1 MVSTK
6 QPLSEPSPA
15 DLEPQL
21 LERFEAVAPDRP
33 ERAWYERVEWWIGI
47 AVVIACS
54 AYVLWQLEP
63 RLLLRDTTT
72 SGGDTGAHVWW
83 PAYLRDHLLPW
94 RLAGWSPDW
103 YGGFP
108 AGQFYFPLPALL
120 VVALN
125 LVMPYNVAF
134 KLVTAMGPVALPIA
148 AYSFAR
154 GIRAPRPAAP
164 LFAVA
169 ATVFLFFKG
178 SPRAQDAQSIAF
190 NQHIMGGTLASN
202 LAGEFSFTLALA
214 LALFFLGALAWALDH
229 RRRLWLPAVLLA
241 AVVMSHLV
249 VAIFAVLA
257 AIVIWL
263 TRRGAIP
270 NLRRFAAIGAVGV
283 LLTAVWSVPLLA
295 TLGYT
300 TDMRYEPI
308 DHYVAYLFPGYL
320 WWLLPFIAAAIIGG
334 FVEWRRSTLAVGA
347 ITVLAGL
354 LFRFWYQLP
363 NSPAWNLRL
372 VPFWYLGLFLLAA
385 LGATEI
391 IRGVAS
397 FALRSVETQWW
408 GPDDED
414 GEDGEDADTAV
425 DGPGAG
431 RTRIED
437 AGRSGLA
444 APPASPMV
452 RAVTTAILVALLATV
467 ALVRV
472 DQSRGFLPF
481 WVKWN
486 YTGYEDTTGKA
497 QGVAK
502 AWPEYQRIIATMS
515 SLPPGRALWEPSA
528 AIDKYG
534 TTLALELLPYFTHG
548 RIGSMEG
555 LYFEASAT
563 TPYHFLTVATLTADG
578 SASNPVRGL
587 PYRTLADFNLG
598 VRYLQL
604 LGVRYYM
611 AQSAA
616 TKQVAERSPSLRR
629 VASVPDI
636 DGIAPSGWNV
646 YQVSDSQLVAPLEYQ
661 PVVMT
666 DVQSGPSWKCEGS
679 SRPPANVP
687 SPDVFTPWECAAVPW
702 FNDPSALNRPLTA
715 DGPSAWKRAP
725 MTNAP
730 RVPFG
735 TRLPKV
741 RVTKIHSDD
750 HSVAFDVSRTGVPV
764 LVKTSYFPNWQA
776 SGANGPWRATPNEMV
791 VVPTSKHVRLVY
803 GTTTAEWVGR
813 IGTLLGLGGVAFLVW
828 WVPGRRPRR
837 EVSPHGAG
845 HPEG

>member
-1 MVSTK
+1 
-6 QPLSEPSPA
+6 
-15 DLEPQL
+15 
-21 LERFEAVAPDRP
+21 
-33 ERAWYERVEWWIGI
+33 
-47 AVVIACS
+47 
-54 AYVLWQLEP
+54 
-63 RLLLRDTTT
+63 
-72 SGGDTGAHVWW
+72 
-83 PAYLRDHLLPW
+83 
-94 RLAGWSPDW
+94 
-103 YGGFP
+103 
-108 AGQFYFPLPALL
+108 
-120 VVALN
+120 
-125 LVMPYNVAF
+125 
-134 KLVTAMGPVALPIA
+134 
-148 AYSFAR
+148 
-154 GIRAPRPAAP
+154 
-164 LFAVA
+164 
-169 ATVFLFFKG
+169 
-178 SPRAQDAQSIAF
+178 
-190 NQHIMGGTLASN
+190 MGGTLASN

-263 TRRGAIP
+263 TRRGPIP
-270 NLRRFAAIGAVGV
+270 NLPRFAAIGAVGV

-320 WWLLPFIAAAIIGG
+320 WWLLPFLAAAIIGG

-372 VPFWYLGLFLLAA
+372 IPFWYLGLFLLAA

-391 IRGVAS
+391 IRGVTS
-397 FALRSVETQWW
+397 FAVRSVETQWW
-408 GPDDED
+408 APGGED
-414 GEDGEDADTAV
+414 GEDGDEDAD
-425 DGPGAG
+425 GPEAG

-437 AGRSGLA
+437 AGRPGVA
-444 APPASPMV
+444 APPALPMV
-452 RAVTTAILVALLATV
+452 RAVTIAVLVALFATV

-486 YTGYEDTTGKA
+486 YTGYQDTTGKE

-515 SLPPGRALWEPSA
+515 SLPPGHALWEPSS

-587 PYRTLADFNLG
+587 PYRTLADFKLG

-616 TKQVAERSPSLRR
+616 TKQVAESNPSLRQRR
-629 VASVPDI
+629 VGARHRRHRS
-636 DGIAPSGWNV
+636 
-646 YQVSDSQLVAPLEYQ
+646 L
-661 PVVMT
+661 
-666 DVQSGPSWKCEGS
+666 
-679 SRPPANVP
+679 
-687 SPDVFTPWECAAVPW
+687 
-702 FNDPSALNRPLTA
+702 
-715 DGPSAWKRAP
+715 
-725 MTNAP
+725 
-730 RVPFG
+730 RVE
-735 TRLPKV
+735 R
-741 RVTKIHSDD
+741 
-750 HSVAFDVSRTGVPV
+750 
-764 LVKTSYFPNWQA
+764 
-776 SGANGPWRATPNEMV
+776 
-791 VVPTSKHVRLVY
+791 
-803 GTTTAEWVGR
+803 
-813 IGTLLGLGGVAFLVW
+813 
-828 WVPGRRPRR
+828 VPGRRLAARR
-837 EVSPHGAG
+837 ATRIPAGRHDRRGERTELEMRRDRTPAGDSAEPGRVHAVGMRRRAVVQRPGRAQPSAHGRRAERVEAG
-845 HPEG
+845 ADDECAARAVRNPTPEGARHQDS

>member
-6 QPLSEPSPA
+6 QPLSEPSSG
-15 DLEPQL
+15 DLEPPL
-21 LERFEAVAPDRP
+21 LDRFDGVAPDRP
-33 ERAWYERVEWWIGI
+33 ERAWYERVEWWIGV
-47 AVVIACS
+47 AVVLACS

-72 SGGDTGAHVWW
+72 AGGDTGAHVWW

-125 LVMPYNVAF
+125 LVMPYNIAF

-154 GIRAPRPAAP
+154 GIRAPRPAPP

-178 SPRAQDAQSIAF
+178 SPRPQDAQSIAF
-190 NQHIMGGTLASN
+190 NQHIMGGNLASN
-202 LAGEFSFTLALA
+202 LAGEFSFALALA
-214 LALFFLGALAWALDH
+214 LALFFLGALAWTLDH
-229 RRRLWLPAVLLA
+229 RRRSWLPAVLLA
-241 AVVMSHLV
+241 AAVMSHLV

-257 AIVIWL
+257 AVLIWL
-263 TRRGAIP
+263 TRRDPIP
-270 NLRRFAAIGAVGV
+270 KLRRFAAVGAVGA
-283 LLTAVWSVPLLA
+283 LLTAVWSVPLVA

-308 DHYVAYLFPGYL
+308 DHYVAYLFPGYFL
-320 WWLLPFIAAAIIGG
+320 WLLPFIAAAIIGG
-334 FVEWRRSTLAVGA
+334 FVEGRRSTLSVAA

-354 LFRFWYQLP
+354 LFRFWYDVS

-391 IRGVAS
+391 IRGLAS
-397 FALRSVETQWW
+397 FAVQSVETQWW
-408 GPDDED
+408 GPDDPDDED
-414 GEDGEDADTAV
+414 GEDDPARHTG
-425 DGPGAG
+425 
-431 RTRIED
+431 IED
-437 AGRSGLA
+437 ARRRGLA
-444 APPASPMV
+444 APPSPRMV
-452 RAVTTAILVALLATV
+452 RAVTTAILVALFATV
-467 ALVRV
+467 AIVRV
-472 DQSRGFLPF
+472 DQTRGFLPF

-502 AWPEYQRIIATMS
+502 AWPEYQRIVATMS
-515 SLPPGRALWEPSA
+515 SLPPGRALWEPSS

-563 TPYHFLTVATLTADG
+563 TPYHFLTVATLTHDG

-587 PYRTLADFNLG
+587 PYRTFDDFNLG

-611 AQSAA
+611 AQSAE

-636 DGIAPSGWNV
+636 DGIPPSGWNV
-646 YQVSDSQLVAPLEYQ
+646 YEVAESQLVAPLEYQ

-666 DVQSGPSWKCEGS
+666 DVQSGPNWKCEGS
-679 SRPPANVP
+679 SRPPAKAA
-687 SPDVFTPWECAAVPW
+687 SAELFTPWECAAVPW
-702 FNDPSALNRPLTA
+702 FNDPSALNRLLTA
-715 DGPSAWKRAP
+715 DGSSAWKRAP
-725 MTNAP
+725 MTSAR
-730 RVPFG
+730 RVAFG
-735 TRLPKV
+735 TRLPNV
-741 RVTKIHSDD
+741 HVTNIRSDD
-750 HSVAFDVSRTGVPV
+750 HSVSFDVSRTGVPV

-776 SGANGPWRATPNEMV
+776 SGADGPWRATPNEMV

-813 IGTLLGLGGVAFLVW
+813 IGTLLGLGGLAFLVW

-837 EVSPHGAG
+837 EVSVDGAG